1 MIAQRSRIYYVLKEC
16 RKLAEEEKTQEV
28 VEQPKRLLVVDDEDR
43 IRRLLRMYLEKA
55 EYEIDEAK
63 DGKTALDMALEEEY
77 DLILLD
83 LMMPEMDGIE
93 VAEELRKEKETPIMM
108 LTAKGE
114 ELNRI
119 QGFEV
124 GADDYIVKPFS
135 PREIVLR
142 VAAILKRAQ
151 AGGSAGGSS
160 EVSDTLKLPHLEID
174 NDSRRVTADGKPV
187 NLTPKEYDLLHYLM
201 SSPDQIFGREQLL
214 REVWKY
220 EFFGDLRTVDTHI
233 KRLREKLKKQSASAA
248 KMIETVWGLGYKL
261 NSYPPEEEE

>member
-1 MIAQRSRIYYVLKEC
+1 MT
-16 RKLAEEEKTQEV
+16 EETNQDNK
-28 VEQPKRLLVVDDEDR
+28 KKLLVVDDEDR
-43 IRRLLRMYLEKA
+43 IRRLLKMYLEKA
-55 EYEIDEAK
+55 DYSIEEAENGQK
-63 DGKTALDMALEEEY
+63 ALDLALENDY

-83 LMMPEMDGIE
+83 VMMPEMDGLE
-93 VAEELRKEKETPIMM
+93 VAEEIRKEKETPIMM

-119 QGFEV
+119 QGFEAGV
-124 GADDYIVKPFS
+124 DDYIVKPFS

-142 VAAILKRAQ
+142 VAAIIKRTKSESP
-151 AGGSAGGSS
+151 AGTNGD
-160 EVSDTLKLPHLEID
+160 VSDTLTLPHLEID
-174 NDSRRVTADGKPV
+174 NDSRRVTADGKSV

-233 KRLREKLKKQSASAA
+233 KRLREKLKKESEVAS

-261 NSYPPEEEE
+261 NSYPDEEE

>member
-1 MIAQRSRIYYVLKEC
+1 MTDETN
-16 RKLAEEEKTQEV
+16 EENK
-28 VEQPKRLLVVDDEDR
+28 KKLLVVDDEDR
-43 IRRLLRMYLEKA
+43 IRRLLKMYLEKA
-55 EYEIDEAK
+55 DYSIEEAENGRK
-63 DGKTALDMALEEEY
+63 ALDMAKENDY

-83 LMMPEMDGIE
+83 VMMPELDGLK
-93 VAEELRKEKETPIMM
+93 VAEEIRKEKETPIMM

-124 GADDYIVKPFS
+124 GVDDYIVKPFS

-142 VAAILKRAQ
+142 VAAILKRTK
-151 AGGSAGGSS
+151 S
-160 EVSDTLKLPHLEID
+160 ESLNASNGDISDTLTLPHLEID
-174 NDSRRVTADGKPV
+174 NDSRRVTADGKAV

-233 KRLREKLKKQSASAA
+233 KRLREKLKKESVVAS

-261 NSYPPEEEE
+261 NSYPDEER

>member
-1 MIAQRSRIYYVLKEC
+1 MS
-16 RKLAEEEKTQEV
+16 EETIQENN
-28 VEQPKRLLVVDDEDR
+28 KKLLVVDDEAR

-55 EYEIDEAK
+55 DYSIDEAEN
-63 DGKTALDMALEEEY
+63 GKIALDLALENDY

-83 LMMPEMDGIE
+83 VMMPEMDGIQ

-142 VAAILKRAQ
+142 VAAILKRTAD
-151 AGGSAGGSS
+151 SAGGKGAAD
-160 EVSDTLKLPHLEID
+160 VSDTLKLPHLEID
-174 NDSRRVTADGKPV
+174 NDSRRVTADGKTV

-233 KRLREKLKKQSASAA
+233 KRLREKLKKESVVAA

-261 NSYPPEEEE
+261 NSYPEEEEE

>member
-1 MIAQRSRIYYVLKEC
+1 MT
-16 RKLAEEEKTQEV
+16 EETIQGNHK
-28 VEQPKRLLVVDDEDR
+28 KLLVVDDEDR
-43 IRRLLRMYLEKA
+43 IRRLLKMYLEKA
-55 EYEIDEAK
+55 DYDIDEAEN
-63 DGKTALDMALEEEY
+63 GRIALDMAMENDY

-83 LMMPEMDGIE
+83 VMMPEMDGIQ
-93 VAEELRKEKETPIMM
+93 VAEEIRKEKETPIMM

-124 GADDYIVKPFS
+124 GVDDYIVKPFS

-142 VAAILKRAQ
+142 VAAIIKRTK
-151 AGGSAGGSS
+151 SS
-160 EVSDTLKLPHLEID
+160 MGTSDVSGDVSDTLKLPHLEID
-174 NDSRRVTADGKPV
+174 NDSRRVTADGKTV

-201 SSPDQIFGREQLL
+201 SAPDQIFGREQLL

-220 EFFGDLRTVDTHI
+220 EFFGDLRTVDTHV
-233 KRLREKLKKQSASAA
+233 KRLREKLKKESDIAA

-261 NSYPPEEEE
+261 NSYPHEEEE

>member
-1 MIAQRSRIYYVLKEC
+1 MSEETNQDN
-16 RKLAEEEKTQEV
+16 RKK
-28 VEQPKRLLVVDDEDR
+28 LLVVDDEDR
-43 IRRLLRMYLEKA
+43 IRRLLKMYLEKA
-55 EYEIDEAK
+55 DYSIEEAE
-63 DGKTALDMALEEEY
+63 DGQKALDMAMENDY

-83 LMMPEMDGIE
+83 VMMPKMDGLE
-93 VAEELRKEKETPIMM
+93 VAEEIRKEKETPIMM

-124 GADDYIVKPFS
+124 GVDDYIVKPFS

-142 VAAILKRAQ
+142 VAAILKRTKSDTQ
-151 AGGSAGGSS
+151 SGGNAD
-160 EVSDTLKLPHLEID
+160 VSDTLTLPHLEID

-233 KRLREKLKKQSASAA
+233 KRLREKLKKESEVAS

-261 NSYPPEEEE
+261 NSYPDDEEE

>member
-1 MIAQRSRIYYVLKEC
+1 MSEETNQDN
-16 RKLAEEEKTQEV
+16 RKK
-28 VEQPKRLLVVDDEDR
+28 LLVVDDEDR
-43 IRRLLRMYLEKA
+43 IRRLLKMYLEKA
-55 EYEIDEAK
+55 DYSIEEAE
-63 DGKTALDMALEEEY
+63 DGQKALDLAMENDY

-83 LMMPEMDGIE
+83 VMMPKMDGLE
-93 VAEELRKEKETPIMM
+93 VAEEIRKEKDTPIMM

-124 GADDYIVKPFS
+124 GVDDYIVKPFS

-142 VAAILKRAQ
+142 VAAILKRTKSDTPSGAN
-151 AGGSAGGSS
+151 GD
-160 EVSDTLKLPHLEID
+160 VSDTLTLPHLEID

-233 KRLREKLKKQSASAA
+233 KRLREKLKKESEVAS

-261 NSYPPEEEE
+261 NSYPDDEEE

>member
-1 MIAQRSRIYYVLKEC
+1 MQGNQK
-16 RKLAEEEKTQEV
+16 K
-28 VEQPKRLLVVDDEDR
+28 LLVVDDEDR
-43 IRRLLRMYLEKA
+43 IRRLLKMYLEKA
-55 EYEIDEAK
+55 DYDIDEAEN
-63 DGKTALDMALEEEY
+63 GRIALDMAMENEY

-83 LMMPEMDGIE
+83 VMMPEMDGIQ
-93 VAEELRKEKETPIMM
+93 VAEEIRKEKETPIMM

-124 GADDYIVKPFS
+124 GVDDYIVKPFS

-142 VAAILKRAQ
+142 VAAIIKRTRSASG
-151 AGGSAGGSS
+151 ASDLGGD
-160 EVSDTLKLPHLEID
+160 VSDTLKLPHLEID
-174 NDSRRVTADGKPV
+174 NDSRRVTADGKTV

-201 SSPDQIFGREQLL
+201 SAPDQIFGREQLL

-220 EFFGDLRTVDTHI
+220 EFFGDLRTVDTHV
-233 KRLREKLKKQSASAA
+233 KRLREKLKKESDIAA

-261 NSYPPEEEE
+261 NSYPHEEEE

>member
-1 MIAQRSRIYYVLKEC
+1 VTD
-16 RKLAEEEKTQEV
+16 EKQQETL
-28 VEQPKRLLVVDDEDR
+28 EPSSKKLLVVDDENR
-43 IRRLLRMYLEKA
+43 IRRLLKMYLEKA
-55 EYEIDEAK
+55 DYEIDEAEN
-63 DGKTALDMALEEEY
+63 GKKALQLALENDY

-142 VAAILKRAQ
+142 VSAILKRSQ
-151 AGGSAGGSS
+151 ASGGSVSQSAN
-160 EVSDTLKLPHLEID
+160 VSDTLTLPHLEID

-220 EFFGDLRTVDTHI
+220 EFFGDLRTVDTHV
-233 KRLREKLKKQSASAA
+233 KRLREKLKKESQTAS

-261 NSYPPEEEE
+261 NSYPNEEEE

>member
-1 MIAQRSRIYYVLKEC
+1 VTEETNQDN
-16 RKLAEEEKTQEV
+16 RKK
-28 VEQPKRLLVVDDEDR
+28 LLVVDDEDR
-43 IRRLLRMYLEKA
+43 IRRLLKMYLEKA
-55 EYEIDEAK
+55 DYSIEEAEN
-63 DGKTALDMALEEEY
+63 GQIALDMALENDY

-83 LMMPEMDGIE
+83 VMMPEMDGIE
-93 VAEELRKEKETPIMM
+93 VAEEIRKEKETPIMM

-119 QGFEV
+119 QGFEAGV
-124 GADDYIVKPFS
+124 DDYIVKPFS

-142 VAAILKRAQ
+142 VAAIIKRTKTDAP
-151 AGGSAGGSS
+151 AGVNGD
-160 EVSDTLKLPHLEID
+160 VSDTLTLPHLEID
-174 NDSRRVTADGKPV
+174 NDSRRVTADGKAV

-233 KRLREKLKKQSASAA
+233 KRLREKLKKESEIAS

-261 NSYPPEEEE
+261 NSYPDDEEE

>member
-1 MIAQRSRIYYVLKEC
+1 VT
-16 RKLAEEEKTQEV
+16 EETNQDNK
-28 VEQPKRLLVVDDEDR
+28 KKLLVVDDEDR
-43 IRRLLRMYLEKA
+43 IRRLLKMYLEKA
-55 EYEIDEAK
+55 DYSIEEAENGQK
-63 DGKTALDMALEEEY
+63 ALDMAIENDY

-83 LMMPEMDGIE
+83 VMMPEMDGLE

-119 QGFEV
+119 QGFEAGV
-124 GADDYIVKPFS
+124 DDYIVKPFS

-142 VAAILKRAQ
+142 VAAILKRTK
-151 AGGSAGGSS
+151 S
-160 EVSDTLKLPHLEID
+160 ESPSGANGDVSDTLTLPHLEID
-174 NDSRRVTADGKPV
+174 NDSRRVTADGKSV

-233 KRLREKLKKQSASAA
+233 KRLREKLKKESEVAS

-261 NSYPPEEEE
+261 NSYPDEEE

>member
-1 MIAQRSRIYYVLKEC
+1 MPEEINQNVLES
-16 RKLAEEEKTQEV
+16 EESKS
-28 VEQPKRLLVVDDEDR
+28 LLVVDDEER
-43 IRRLLRMYLEKA
+43 IRRLLKMYLEKA
-55 EYEIDEAK
+55 EYAIDEAK
-63 DGKTALDMALEEEY
+63 DGKRALEMALENDY

-142 VAAILKRAQ
+142 VAAILKRAD
-151 AGGSAGGSS
+151 AGSGSGGAS
-160 EVSDTLKLPHLEID
+160 EVTDTLKLPHLEID
-174 NDSRRVTADGKPV
+174 NDSRRVTADGKSV
-187 NLTPKEYDLLHYLM
+187 NLTPKEYELLHYLM

-220 EFFGDLRTVDTHI
+220 EFFGDLRTVDTHV
-233 KRLREKLKKQSASAA
+233 KRLREKLKKQSKAAS

-261 NSYPPEEEE
+261 NSYPSEDNEE

>member
-1 MIAQRSRIYYVLKEC
+1 M
-16 RKLAEEEKTQEV
+16 AEEQ
-28 VEQPKRLLVVDDEDR
+28 RNILVVDDEDR
-43 IRRLLRMYLEKA
+43 IRRLLKMYLEK
-55 EYEIDEAK
+55 EDYIIEEAA
-63 DGKTALDMALEEEY
+63 DGETALNMAMEKDY

-83 LMMPEMDGIE
+83 LMLPKMDGID
-93 VAEELRKEKETPIMM
+93 VAQTLREEKDTPIMM

-114 ELNRI
+114 EANRI
-119 QGFEV
+119 QGLEV

-142 VAAILKRAQ
+142 VAAILKRTQ
-151 AGGSAGGSS
+151 PETS
-160 EVSDTLKLPHLEID
+160 EELEDKEVIQFPHLEID
-174 NDSRRVTADGKPV
+174 NHSHTVLADGKQV
-187 NLTPKEYDLLHYLM
+187 NLTPKEYDLLFYLM

-233 KRLREKLKKQSASAA
+233 KRLREKLSKKSPIAS

-261 NSYPPEEEE
+261 NSTPPTDDEEK

>member
-1 MIAQRSRIYYVLKEC
+1 LIGE
-16 RKLAEEEKTQEV
+16 TNQEDK
-28 VEQPKRLLVVDDEDR
+28 KRLLVVDDEDR

-55 EYEIDEAK
+55 DYSIDEAEN
-63 DGKTALDMALEEEY
+63 GRIALDLALENEY

-83 LMMPEMDGIE
+83 VMMPEMDGIQ

-142 VAAILKRAQ
+142 VAAIIKRTKS
-151 AGGSAGGSS
+151 SAGSKAGSGD
-160 EVSDTLKLPHLEID
+160 VSDTLKLPHLEID
-174 NDSRRVTADGKPV
+174 NDSRRVTADGKTV

-220 EFFGDLRTVDTHI
+220 EFFGDLRTVDTHV
-233 KRLREKLKKQSASAA
+233 KRLREKLKKESEVAA

-261 NSYPPEEEE
+261 NSYPHEEEE

>member
-1 MIAQRSRIYYVLKEC
+1 
-16 RKLAEEEKTQEV
+16 
-28 VEQPKRLLVVDDEDR
+28 
-43 IRRLLRMYLEKA
+43 
-55 EYEIDEAK
+55 
-63 DGKTALDMALEEEY
+63 
-77 DLILLD
+77 
-83 LMMPEMDGIE
+83 
-93 VAEELRKEKETPIMM
+93 MM

-119 QGFEV
+119 QGFEAGV
-124 GADDYIVKPFS
+124 DDYIVKPFS

-142 VAAILKRAQ
+142 VAAIIKRTKSESP
-151 AGGSAGGSS
+151 AGTNGD
-160 EVSDTLKLPHLEID
+160 VSDTLTLPHLEID
-174 NDSRRVTADGKPV
+174 NDSRRVTADGKSV

-233 KRLREKLKKQSASAA
+233 KRLREKLKKESEVAS

-261 NSYPPEEEE
+261 NSYPDEEE

>member
-1 MIAQRSRIYYVLKEC
+1 MT
-16 RKLAEEEKTQEV
+16 EETNQDNK
-28 VEQPKRLLVVDDEDR
+28 KKLLVVDDEDR
-43 IRRLLRMYLEKA
+43 IRRLLKMYLEKA
-55 EYEIDEAK
+55 DYSIEEAEN
-63 DGKTALDMALEEEY
+63 GKKALEMALENDY

-83 LMMPEMDGIE
+83 VMMPEMDGLE
-93 VAEELRKEKETPIMM
+93 VAEEIRKEKETPIMM

-119 QGFEV
+119 QGFEAGV
-124 GADDYIVKPFS
+124 DDYIVKPFS

-142 VAAILKRAQ
+142 VAAILKRTKSDTPN
-151 AGGSAGGSS
+151 GTNGDI
-160 EVSDTLKLPHLEID
+160 SDTLTLPHLEID
-174 NDSRRVTADGKPV
+174 NDSRRVTADGQPV

-220 EFFGDLRTVDTHI
+220 EFFGDLRTVDTHV
-233 KRLREKLKKQSASAA
+233 KRLREKLKKESDVAS

-261 NSYPPEEEE
+261 NSYPDDEEE

>member
-1 MIAQRSRIYYVLKEC
+1 M
-16 RKLAEEEKTQEV
+16 AEENKTI
-28 VEQPKRLLVVDDEDR
+28 LVVDDEDR
-43 IRRLLRMYLEKA
+43 IRRLLKMYLEK
-55 EYEIDEAK
+55 ENYTIDEAA
-63 DGKTALDMALEEEY
+63 DGEAALNMAMRNDY

-83 LMMPEMDGIE
+83 LMLPKMDGID
-93 VAEELRKEKETPIMM
+93 VAQTLREEKDTPIMM

-114 ELNRI
+114 EVNRI
-119 QGFEV
+119 QGLEV

-142 VAAILKRAQ
+142 VGAILRRTQPKNTKEADNLD
-151 AGGSAGGSS
+151 
-160 EVSDTLKLPHLEID
+160 VIKLPHLEVD
-174 NDSRRVTADGKPV
+174 NQAHRVLADGQQV
-187 NLTPKEYDLLHYLM
+187 NLTPKEYDLLLYLM

-233 KRLREKLKKQSASAA
+233 KRLREKLSKKSPKAA

-261 NSYPPEEEE
+261 NSYPPADDE